1 MSLLASLFFKEGEGR
16 KDLEMFAAYSI
27 FYARMFLRTEEIL
40 LCRKPSDSRALIG
53 LGGKRPTAIYPHLA
67 TLKAGKIYLCLSC
80 SLASLQNCKAGGTGR
95 RAG

>member
-53 LGGKRPTAIYPHLA
+53 LGGKRPTAIYPPLGHSQSR
-67 TLKAGKIYLCLSC
+67 KNIPLSV
-80 SLASLQNCKAGGTGR
+80 L
-95 RAG
+95 